1 MALSFS
7 RPDPS
12 SPDAV
17 AAAGFSTTR
26 RGYDQTEVR
35 DLLRMVAAEMARLQE
50 REKFLERELR
60 TAQRGSTNSVVALDE
75 EVVTR
80 MLGEEAARILQ
91 TAREAASQ
99 IKLRSED
106 AASRMLREATDEA
119 QRLREE
125 AEVEAAR
132 RRQDAS
138 ADAES
143 ELVMA
148 KQQGREMV
156 NEARAY
162 RERVLNELARR

>member
-1 MALSFS
+1 
-7 RPDPS
+7 
-12 SPDAV
+12 
-17 AAAGFSTTR
+17 
-26 RGYDQTEVR
+26 
-35 DLLRMVAAEMARLQE
+35 MVAAEMARLQE

-60 TAQRGSTNSVVALDE
+60 TAQRGTNSVVALDE

-99 IKLRSED
+99 IKIRSED
-106 AASRMLREATDEA
+106 GASRMLREATDEA

-162 RERVLNELARR
+162 RERCAQRIGPSS